1 VEKLAT
7 NGKFDVMTVTGS
19 TMRALGF
26 GQQEIDAAMKPGG
39 YENAGSLYVIKPET
53 EPRYNPRG

>member
-1 VEKLAT
+1 
-7 NGKFDVMTVTGS
+7 MTVTGS